1 MAVLT
6 QRLMDG
12 GGGGGDGLYAIVARL
27 DGELTKERHE
37 REAMEARV
45 AALEMSVV
53 REHEERESQLQGF
66 SGELEQTMR
75 EIIARVDE
83 GLSAGAQ
90 AMRER
95 SDQTEERL
103 RALIQRVDEGLS
115 ASAAALQDTLSSAGQ
130 GFAAGQQQTPSH
142 GGGARHRQRS
152 PARACAPSASSEE
165 DPPGCEASARTSDQ
179 LIESWDRLRQ
189 ENLALREQRALLSR
203 ARSPA
208 RARAVVQPCVGIPT
222 PYPGTLQA
230 VAPPG
235 QGAACPMAAR
245 VGPAPVAMGVAG
257 HAVAVA
263 VRSPF

>member
-1 MAVLT
+1 
-6 QRLMDG
+6 MDG
-12 GGGGGDGLYAIVARL
+12 GGEGDGLYSTLARL
-27 DGELTKERHE
+27 DGELTKERHQ

-53 REHEERESQLQGF
+53 REHEEREYQLRGF
-66 SGELEQTMR
+66 SGELEQAMR
-75 EIIARVDE
+75 EILVRVDE

-103 RALIQRVDEGLS
+103 RTLIQRVDEGLS

-130 GFAAGQQQTPSH
+130 GFAAGLPQAPSH
-142 GGGARHRQRS
+142 GGGAHPHQRS
-152 PARACAPSASSEE
+152 AARVCDLGAGSEE

-179 LIESWDRLRQ
+179 LIESWDRLRH
-189 ENLALREQRALLSR
+189 ENLVLREQRAQLCR

-208 RARAVVQPCVGIPT
+208 RARMSVVQPCVGMPA
-222 PYPGTLQA
+222 PYQGTLQA

-235 QGAACPMAAR
+235 QGVACPVAAR
-245 VGPAPVAMGVAG
+245 VGPAAVAVGVAS
-257 HAVAVA
+257 HTVAVA
-263 VRSPF
+263 VRPPF